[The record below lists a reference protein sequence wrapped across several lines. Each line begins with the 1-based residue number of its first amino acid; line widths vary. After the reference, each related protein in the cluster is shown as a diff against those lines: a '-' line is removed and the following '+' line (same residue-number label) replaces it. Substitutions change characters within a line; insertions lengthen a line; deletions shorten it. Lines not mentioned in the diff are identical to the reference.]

1 MTLIPP
7 HCPGVPMTKA
17 ERRDRAIRKVWIK
30 FDTDGNGALSF
41 KELTEGL
48 GMTPEECEKFLRA
61 FDKDQNARLEYK
73 EFVDLVYK
81 HFMDSF
87 RQFDRNDDGEITASE
102 LKAGFKDLGLQVSNV
117 ELLQYLDKMDEN
129 DDGVVTLDEFIEG
142 CFISIAMKAAEAEL
156 QEEGGKPSRK

>member
-1 MTLIPP
+1 MAHHWKKKSFTKPTLCSQCNKIIWGLVKQGHECRVCKRPSHSRCMTLIPP

-73 EFVDLVYK
+73 EFV
-81 HFMDSF
+81 
-87 RQFDRNDDGEITASE
+87 
-102 LKAGFKDLGLQVSNV
+102 
-117 ELLQYLDKMDEN
+117 
-129 DDGVVTLDEFIEG
+129 
-142 CFISIAMKAAEAEL
+142 
-156 QEEGGKPSRK
+156 